1 MFNYIDKN
9 GDGQLSRGELHD
21 AFSDHSMTVQ
31 ASELDGLME
40 VIDLNGEDQLTLSE
54 WVAATAPQDVVLGTD
69 MLQQVFKY
77 FDRHERGIIRA
88 EDLQEQV
95 GKAATLKDRSE
106 ADLQLFE
113 DIIMEATAA
122 CNADGSE
129 LDFRVFCLMMQKMR
143 VGGGNSR
150 TLVLGDAGNLV
161 EADGR

>member
-1 MFNYIDKN
+1 MHQLLRVELTKDQRQMFICIDKN

-21 AFSDHSMTVQ
+21 AFADHSMNVQ

-88 EDLQEQV
+88 EDLQE
-95 GKAATLKDRSE
+95 
-106 ADLQLFE
+106 
-113 DIIMEATAA
+113 
-122 CNADGSE
+122 
-129 LDFRVFCLMMQKMR
+129 
-143 VGGGNSR
+143 
-150 TLVLGDAGNLV
+150 
-161 EADGR
+161 